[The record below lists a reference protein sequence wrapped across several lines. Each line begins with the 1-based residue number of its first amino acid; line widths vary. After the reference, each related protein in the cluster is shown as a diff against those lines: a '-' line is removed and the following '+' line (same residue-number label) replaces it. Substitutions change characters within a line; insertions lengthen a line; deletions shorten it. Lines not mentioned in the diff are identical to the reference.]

1 MVAPGQE
8 GSVITI
14 LSRTVVV
21 FIVMG
26 YNSNGSHRKSAIQ
39 RLFYKNGHFY
49 GF

>member
-26 YNSNGSHRKSAIQ
+26 SHRKT
-39 RLFYKNGHFY
+39 LFSGYFPKMDNFNGF
-49 GF
+49 